1 MTIDAS
7 LSKVL
12 TGAEDAGTTNFGD
25 HHWYSTPIFETSD
38 PNLKW
43 IEDAAW
49 VGQGRVVVDER
60 GSAVEYEI
68 YQVVN

>member
-1 MTIDAS
+1 MKVDEA

-12 TGAEDAGTTNFGD
+12 TGADDAKTTSFGD
-25 HHWYSTPIFETSD
+25 HYWYSTPMFETSD
-38 PNLKW
+38 PALKW

-49 VGQGRVVVDER
+49 VGQGRVVVDES
-60 GSAVEYEI
+60 GAAVEYEI

>member
-1 MTIDAS
+1 MKVDEA

-12 TGAEDAGTTNFGD
+12 TGTDDAKTTSFGD
-25 HHWYSTPIFETSD
+25 HYWFSTPIFETSD
-38 PNLKW
+38 PALQW

-49 VGQGRVVVDER
+49 VGQGRVVVDES
-60 GSAVEYEI
+60 GAAVEYEI